1 MTEKVQMAWL
11 DGMAFEAEVNGHK
24 IVVDAVENVGGRNL
38 GPRPKP
44 LLLASLAGC
53 TAMDVIS
60 ILNKMRVEVEA
71 FNVEVEAEQTEEH
84 PKVYSHIKLIYKF
97 KGKDLPMDKLQK
109 AVDLSQER
117 YCGVSA
123 MLRKAAELT
132 FEIVVEE

>member
-1 MTEKVQMAWL
+1 
-11 DGMAFEAEVNGHK
+11 MAFEAEVNGHK
-24 IVVDAVENVGGRNL
+24 IVVDAVESVGGRNL

-60 ILNKMRVEVEA
+60 ILEKMRVKVDA
-71 FNVEVEAEQTEEH
+71 FHVEVVAEQTEEH
-84 PKVYSHIKLIYKF
+84 PKAYSQIKILYKF

-123 MLRKAAELT
+123 MLRKASELS
-132 FEIVVEE
+132 FEIIVEE